1 MGAVMPSSIFLDSS
15 ATVPSILEIT
25 PGARAQL
32 GALGERLLADP
43 VAEPEAFGRQA
54 RLLARE
60 LPPEVVESLWAFEE
74 RGSGSGVHVLRGLEV
89 GELPATPADNIGG
102 VGGRTLLARQQA
114 ILSHA
119 LGHMIGYAAE
129 GHGHL
134 LQDMVPNAK
143 LAATQQSQ
151 GSRVELEAHTEQCFS
166 DLRPDYVVLGCL
178 RGDDSAATYAFPA
191 LDLLAHVDQTDV
203 MELFRPLWTTL
214 VDESFAD
221 FLDTREVRGPFSILS
236 GDADDPTMLIDQD
249 LMHGITKHAQAL
261 LERVLAIYAA
271 HRHAVVLQP
280 GDVLFLDNLRAM
292 HGRSPF
298 APRFDG
304 TDRFITRGFVVRDL
318 RRSRFARPGANRV
331 VQASFS

>member
-1 MGAVMPSSIFLDSS
+1 MSNLPDGTRYLGPAT
-15 ATVPSILEIT
+15 TVPTLHPLDPATRAELAAL
-25 PGARAQL
+25 GARL
-32 GALGERLLADP
+32 TADP
-43 VAEPEAFGRQA
+43 VTDPDTFGRQA

-60 LPPEVVESLWAFEE
+60 LPTAVLQALWSFEE
-74 RGSGSGVHVLRGLEV
+74 HGSDTGVLVLRGLDV
-89 GELPATPADNIGG
+89 GDLPPTPGDNTGG
-102 VGGRTLLARQQA
+102 TGGRTLLARQQA
-114 ILSHA
+114 VLSHA
-119 LGHMIGYAAE
+119 LGSMVGYAAE

-134 LQDMVPNAK
+134 LQDMVPNRR

-178 RGDDSAATYAFPA
+178 RGDDDAATYAFRA
-191 LDLLAHVDQTDV
+191 LDVAAHVGPEDLL
-203 MELFRPLWTTL
+203 ELCRPLWTTL

-221 FLDTREVRGPFSILS
+221 YLDTREVRGPFPILS
-236 GDADDPTMLIDQD
+236 GDPDDPTLLIDQD
-249 LMHGITKHAQAL
+249 LMHGITRHAQEL
-261 LERVLAIYAA
+261 LERVLSTYVA
-271 HRHAVVLQP
+271 HRHAVVLQA

-318 RRSRFARPGANRV
+318 RRSRSARPGGHRV

>member
-1 MGAVMPSSIFLDSS
+1 MSSVFLDSS
-15 ATVPSILEIT
+15 AVVPTIRELAPAERT
-25 PGARAQL
+25 ALARL
-32 GALGERLLADP
+32 GSRLTTDP
-43 VAEPEAFGRQA
+43 VTAPEAFGRQA

-60 LPPEVVESLWAFEE
+60 LPQDLAETLWAFEE
-74 RGSGSGVHVLRGLEV
+74 RGSDSGVLVLRGLEV
-89 GELPATPADNIGG
+89 GDLPATPPDNRGG

-114 ILSHA
+114 VVSHA
-119 LGHMIGYAAE
+119 LGHMVGYAAE

-166 DLRPDYVVLGCL
+166 GLRPDYVVLGCL
-178 RGDDSAATYAFPA
+178 RGDADAATYAFRA
-191 LDLLAHVDQTDV
+191 LDLLPHVDPADV
-203 MELFRPLWTTL
+203 LELFRPLWTTL

-221 FLDTREVRGPFSILS
+221 YLDTREVRGPFPILS
-236 GDADDPTMLIDQD
+236 GDADDPTMLVDQD
-249 LMHGITKHAQAL
+249 LMHGVTKHAQAL
-261 LERVLAIYAA
+261 LERVLEVYVA

-280 GDVLFLDNLRAM
+280 GDVLLLDNLRAM

-318 RRSRFARPGANRV
+318 RRSRFARPGDGRV

>member
-1 MGAVMPSSIFLDSS
+1 MGDPAVSSLFLDSS
-15 ATVPSILEIT
+15 AQVPTLFEL
-25 PGARAQL
+25 PDPHRAALAALGARL
-32 GALGERLLADP
+32 TADP
-43 VAEPEAFGRQA
+43 VTEPEAFGRQA

-60 LPPEVVESLWAFEE
+60 LPREVVETLWAFEE
-74 RGSGSGVHVLRGLEV
+74 RGSDSGVLVLRGLEV
-89 GELPATPADNIGG
+89 GELPPTPADNTGG

-114 ILSHA
+114 IVSHA
-119 LGHMIGYAAE
+119 LGHMVGYAAE

-166 DLRPDYVVLGCL
+166 GLRPDYVVLGCL
-178 RGDDSAATYAFPA
+178 RGDADAATYAFPA
-191 LDLLAHVDQTDV
+191 LDLLTHVDPTDV

-236 GDADDPTMLIDQD
+236 GDVDDPTMLVDQD

-261 LERVLAIYAA
+261 LERVLEIYVA

-280 GDVLFLDNLRAM
+280 GDVLLLDNLRAM

-318 RRSRFARPGANRV
+318 RRSRFARPGGGRV

>member
-1 MGAVMPSSIFLDSS
+1 VSSVYLDPSALVPTLRELS
-15 ATVPSILEIT
+15 APER
-25 PGARAQL
+25 RAL
-32 GALGERLLADP
+32 AALGSRLTADP
-43 VAEPEAFGRQA
+43 VDDPVTFGRQS

-60 LPPEVVESLWAFEE
+60 LPAELAETLWAFEE
-74 RGSGSGVHVLRGLEV
+74 RGSDSGVLVLRGLDV
-89 GELPATPADNIGG
+89 GSLPATPPDNSGG

-114 ILSHA
+114 VVSHA
-119 LGHMIGYAAE
+119 LGHMVGYAAE

-134 LQDMVPNAK
+134 MQDMVPNAR

-178 RGDDSAATYAFPA
+178 RGDADASTYAFRA
-191 LDLLAHVDQTDV
+191 LDLLDHVDRGEV

-221 FLDTREVRGPFSILS
+221 YLDTREVRGPFSILS
-236 GDADDPTMLIDQD
+236 GDVDDPTMLVDQD
-249 LMHGITKHAQAL
+249 LMHGITRHAQEL
-261 LERVLAIYAA
+261 LERVLEIYVRN
-271 HRHAVVLQP
+271 RHAVVLQP
-280 GDVLFLDNLRAM
+280 GDVLLLDNLRAM

-304 TDRFITRGFVVRDL
+304 TDRFISRGFVVRDL
-318 RRSRFARPGANRV
+318 RRSRFARPGAGRV

>member
-1 MGAVMPSSIFLDSS
+1 MPSSVFLDSS
-15 ATVPSILEIT
+15 AAVPTVLEVPSPL
-25 PGARAQL
+25 RAQVA
-32 GALGERLLADP
+32 ALGERLVADP
-43 VAEPEAFGRQA
+43 VTDPSAFGRQA

-60 LPPEVVESLWAFEE
+60 LPAEVLETLWAFEE
-74 RGSGSGVHVLRGLEV
+74 RGSGSGVLVLRGLDT
-89 GELPATPADNIGG
+89 GDLPATPPDNTSG

-114 ILSHA
+114 VLSHA
-119 LGHMIGYAAE
+119 LGHMVGYAAE

-134 LQDMVPNAK
+134 LQDMVPNAE

-178 RGDDSAATYAFPA
+178 RGDADAATYAFRA
-191 LDLLAHVDQTDV
+191 LDLAARFDPTDLL
-203 MELFRPLWTTL
+203 ELYRPLWTTL

-221 FLDTREVRGPFSILS
+221 FLDTREVRGPFPILS
-236 GDADDPTMLIDQD
+236 GDADDPTMLVDQD

-261 LERVLAIYAA
+261 LERVLEVYVA
-271 HRHAVVLQP
+271 HRAAVVLRA

-318 RRSRFARPGANRV
+318 RRSRFARPGGERV